1 MCKNQFPKSNLK
13 RLLAAATTVTA
24 ATKENEKRKYK
35 KKKYWIAD
43 IYQNHA
49 VHEFSS
55 NYIFYLC
62 LDDL

>member
-35 KKKYWIAD
+35 KKNTGLLTFIRIMQYMNFHRI
-43 IYQNHA
+43 
-49 VHEFSS
+49 
-55 NYIFYLC
+55 IFFIC
-62 LDDL
+62 V